1 MGSLIKR
8 SGLAKSDSPAFSD
21 AVELIAERLH
31 DLWVNQRKSEGW
43 RAGPRRDDASKTHPL
58 LIAYATLPA
67 SEKGLNCAIAEEALK
82 LSLSIRAGFTHSITG
97 GPSFSAPMKQAVE
110 TGKLGEPNE
119 QFNPNSLLASWRTIS
134 EKRERLHPSIYEA
147 VGNVALQRG
156 SPLTAYDIFSAAV
169 TNWPGDARLETLLGL
184 SLAETGAT
192 EKARIVLNDL
202 YLSGKANSETIG
214 ILARTNKDL
223 AWQTGDNAFLEQAI
237 HLYANGYKIAIE
249 STRKGWLDNAIYTGI
264 NYAATSLLLGRKNKA
279 RSIAKEV
286 RELCLRQLKRGVTY
300 WTLATLGEAAV
311 ILAQWDE
318 AGKYYCQAGEI
329 GKGKLRDMAS
339 TRRQAR
345 RLLQIQG
352 ETDTR
357 FDFCFNIPRVTVFA
371 GHMVDLPERAT
382 PRFPP
387 ELEMIVRNAIAKQLD
402 EMNIAVGFSSAACG
416 SDILFIEEMIKRKN
430 RNAGSKEIEINVVIP
445 CAIDAFRRVSVD
457 IVKGE
462 WGGRLER
469 ALRNVDNVLE
479 ASPLQNHAEAI
490 DFDYANHIQNGL
502 GQLRAKAFDTEMT
515 PLVVWDGK
523 EGDGVGGTASMVKLW
538 RKRGLEPS
546 IIDIKKLKADKQI
559 AKASKKTRI
568 TASPNQTIGPLS
580 KTPRKI
586 YAILFGD
593 VAGYSRLQEEKMAPF
608 VNRFMGLIAATIKPY
623 ENSVLFRNTWG
634 DALHLTFDSIEA
646 SGLLGLELC
655 EKIIETDWREFDLPK
670 DINIRIGL
678 HAGPVGRYLD
688 PVQGVQLYC
697 GTHVSRTAR
706 IEQITPPGYVY
717 ASQEFAA
724 LAVSMNIE
732 SFAVDYAGTINLP
745 KHYGEYPLYHVRRVA
760 SRVGFERTAPKQ
772 ANTAARKP

>member
-1 MGSLIKR
+1 MGNPIRR
-8 SGLAKSDSPAFSD
+8 SGLAKPVSPAFSD
-21 AVELIAERLH
+21 AVEFIAERLH
-31 DLWVNQRKSEGW
+31 DIWVNQRKSEGW
-43 RAGPRRDDASKTHPL
+43 RAGPRRDDTRKIHPL
-58 LIAYATLPA
+58 LSAYESLPS
-67 SEKGLNCAIAEEALK
+67 SEKALNCAIAEEALK
-82 LSLSIRAGFTHSITG
+82 LSISIGAGFTRSITG
-97 GPSFSAPMKQAVE
+97 VPSFPASMEQAGE
-110 TGKLGEPNE
+110 TGKPDESHGK
-119 QFNPNSLLASWRTIS
+119 FNPDSLLSSWRAIS

-156 SPLTAYDIFSAAV
+156 SPLIAYDIFSAAV
-169 TNWPGDARLETLLGL
+169 ANWPGNARLETLLGL

-202 YLSGKANSETIG
+202 YSSGKANSETIG

-223 AWQTGDNAFLEQAI
+223 AWQTGDNSFLDQARLI
-237 HLYANGYKIAIE
+237 YAKGYKIAL
-249 STRKGWLDNAIYTGI
+249 SRRSKGWRDNAIYTGI
-264 NYAATSLLLGRKNKA
+264 NYAATSYLLGRKNKA

-286 RELCLRQLKRGVTY
+286 RELCLRQLKEDITY

-329 GKGKLRDMAS
+329 GKGKRRDLAS

-345 RLLQIQG
+345 RLLQSQG
-352 ETDTR
+352 EMDTR
-357 FDFCFNIPRVTVFA
+357 FDFCFNIPRVAVFT
-371 GHMVDLPERAT
+371 GHMVDLPDRAI

-387 ELEMIVRNAIAKQLD
+387 ELERIVRSAIAKQLA

-430 RNAGSKEIEINVVIP
+430 RGAGAGETEINVVIP

-462 WGGRLER
+462 WGVRLER
-469 ALRNVDNVLE
+469 ALRNVDNILE
-479 ASPLQNHAEAI
+479 ASPLQKHAEAI
-490 DFDYANHIQNGL
+490 DFDYANHIQDGL

-546 IIDIKKLKADKQI
+546 IIDIQKLKEDKPI
-559 AKASKKTRI
+559 AQTSGKTRI
-568 TASPNQTIGPLS
+568 AATSDKTVSLLS

-586 YAILFGD
+586 YAMLFGD
-593 VAGYSRLQEEKMAPF
+593 VVGYSRLHEEKMDPF
-608 VNRFMGLIAATIKPY
+608 VNRFMGLIAAVIEPH
-623 ENSVLFRNTWG
+623 ENSIIFRNTWG
-634 DALHLTFDSIEA
+634 DALHLIFDSIEA

-655 EKIIETDWREFDLPK
+655 EKIIETDWKAFDLPE

-688 PVQGVQLYC
+688 PVQGRQLYC

-706 IEQITPPGYVY
+706 IEQITPPGHVY

-724 LAVSMNIE
+724 LAASVNIE

-760 SRVGFERTAPKQ
+760 SRIGFERKTRKQ
-772 ANTAARKP
+772 TNAATRKP